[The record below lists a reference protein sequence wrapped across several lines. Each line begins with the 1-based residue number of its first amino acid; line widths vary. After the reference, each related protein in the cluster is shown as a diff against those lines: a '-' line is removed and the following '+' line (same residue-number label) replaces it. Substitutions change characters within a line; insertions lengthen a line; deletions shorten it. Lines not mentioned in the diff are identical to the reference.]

1 MKLPMKVLL
10 FDIDGTLVHTGGSG
24 KDAMNRAFAEI
35 FGVANALDGI
45 LLAGQTDP
53 KIALDAFQKLGM
65 QWDDDKVEEFKERYF
80 IRLMEELQ
88 QPRPQR
94 RLMPGFP
101 QLLAKLRELP
111 QTHLGLLTGNWR
123 RGAEIK
129 LSHFGLWKYFEF
141 GAFGD
146 DDLDR
151 NKLVPHAIR
160 RAAEIFGSHPQR
172 DRVYVIGDTP
182 RDVQCAR
189 PHGATAI
196 AVATGDYAVEVLR
209 AEAPDFLFADLSD
222 LDAFLRVFTNSQP
235 S

>member
-1 MKLPMKVLL
+1 MKVLL
-10 FDIDGTLVHTGGSG
+10 FDIDGTLVNTGGTG
-24 KDAMNRAFAEI
+24 KDAMNQAFEEI
-35 FGVANALDGI
+35 FGVPNGLDGI

-53 KIALDAFQKLGM
+53 KIMLDVFQKLGM
-65 QWDDDKVEEFKERYF
+65 KWDDRKIEEFKERYYL
-80 IRLMEELQ
+80 RLSEEFQ
-88 QPRPQR
+88 RPRASR

-101 QLLAKLRELP
+101 EALEKLSKLTK
-111 QTHLGLLTGNWR
+111 THLGLLTGNWK

-129 LSHFGLWKYFEF
+129 LENFGLWKFFEF

-151 NKLVPHAIR
+151 NKLVPHAIH
-160 RAAEIFGSHPQR
+160 RAANIFGSHPQS

-196 AVATGDYAVEVLR
+196 AVATGDYSVEVLR
-209 AEAPDFLFADLSD
+209 AEKPDYLFADFSNVD
-222 LDAFLRVFTNSQP
+222 TFLRIFTNEHP
-235 S
+235 A

>member
-1 MKLPMKVLL
+1 MKVLL
-10 FDIDGTLVHTGGSG
+10 FDIDGTLVNTGGTG
-24 KDAMNRAFAEI
+24 KDAMNQAFEEI
-35 FGVANALDGI
+35 VGVPNGLDGI

-53 KIALDAFQKLGM
+53 KIMLDVFQKLIM
-65 QWDDDKVEEFKERYF
+65 KWDDRKSEEFKERYF
-80 IRLMEELQ
+80 VRLNEEFQ
-88 QPRPQR
+88 KPRSSR
-94 RLMPGFP
+94 RIMPGFP
-101 QLLAKLRELP
+101 EALEKLSKLP
-111 QTHLGLLTGNWR
+111 KTHLGLLTGNWK

-129 LSHFGLWKYFEF
+129 LENFGLWKYFEF

-160 RAAEIFGSHPQR
+160 RAAKLFGSHPQS

-196 AVATGDYAVEVLR
+196 AVATGDYSVDVLR
-209 AEAPDFLFADLSD
+209 AEKPDYLFADFSNVD
-222 LDAFLRVFTNSQP
+222 TFLRIFTNEHP
-235 S
+235 A